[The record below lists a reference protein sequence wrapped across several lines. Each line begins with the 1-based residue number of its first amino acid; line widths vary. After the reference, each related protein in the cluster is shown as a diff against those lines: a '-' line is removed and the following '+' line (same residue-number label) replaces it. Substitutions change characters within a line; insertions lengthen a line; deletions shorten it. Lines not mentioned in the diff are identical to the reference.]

1 MKKFILSSLFVLMS
15 LCGFTQELTADT
27 PAVEPSLLTQILQAL
42 WAGLYAN
49 LK

>member
-1 MKKFILSSLFVLMS
+1 MKQLLTILFVCIWSGLMA
-15 LCGFTQELTADT
+15 QELTADS
-27 PAVEPSLLTQILQAL
+27 PAVEPSLLSQILQAL